1 MTFTVDRRIAELLC
15 SRICHELVA
24 GVAAINNGVELI
36 SEIDPGMY
44 DEAMELIGSS
54 AKQASARVQ
63 YYRMAYGFAGY
74 DALPSMAAVT
84 ALIAGLTEVESRYE
98 FDAPAGG
105 QPIALQPGW
114 GKLLLNMSVLA
125 MECLPKGG
133 SVAPAAAAAEGGT
146 VLSVVARGEEARIP
160 DRYRG
165 LLDAA
170 VDPGEVSALN
180 VHAFYT
186 AALAE
191 AAGGRLDIEIGDG
204 TALLRVRA

>member
-36 SEIDPGMY
+36 SEIDPGMFE
-44 DEAMELIGSS
+44 EAMALIGSS
-54 AKQASARVQ
+54 AKQASGRVQ
-63 YYRMAYGFAGY
+63 YYRMAYGFAGH
-74 DALPSMAAVT
+74 DALPSMATVT
-84 ALIAGLTEVESRYE
+84 DLIAGLTETEKRYKL
-98 FDAPAGG
+98 DTAPAG
-105 QPIALQPGW
+105 QSAALQPGW

-133 SVAPAAAAAEGGT
+133 SVAPAVAAADGRT
-146 VLSVVARGEEARIP
+146 VLSVVGRGEEARIP
-160 DRYRG
+160 GRYDG
-165 LLDAA
+165 VLEGA
-170 VDPGEVSALN
+170 VGPGEVSALN

-191 AAGGRLDIEIGDG
+191 AAGGGLDVEIGDG
-204 TALLRVRA
+204 TASFRVRA